1 MAAAPALLMTI
12 LISTAREVRADA
24 GGKFD
29 VTGNATYTPAQILDM
44 GRRAEAQGNFD
55 YATQFYAYL
64 TESFPGTHEAAEAQ
78 AGLDR
83 VARPRE
89 RTDAAQGH
97 THSRHPGWEESPPA
111 HRYDDVP
118 RTESPSLSSYERTAS
133 YPNTAAAP
141 PRQTASQPQS
151 PSLSFPPRKAAE
163 AGFAERETASQP
175 HLGHLAQPGRQS
187 QSRRARNEVRSAAD
201 APLPKIMRS
210 DEEDEETLDF
220 IPGYRV
226 GRFLAFTFIL
236 VGWLA
241 FVAGLAFIAS
251 AVIGF
256 AGAKPMSGYGG
267 LPIGSLVGVGAALT
281 GIAMIFIGSAAQATF
296 EAANNTRELL
306 EIERAKTGW

>member
-1 MAAAPALLMTI
+1 
-12 LISTAREVRADA
+12 
-24 GGKFD
+24 

-78 AGLDR
+78 VGLDR
-83 VARPRE
+83 VTRPRE
-89 RTDAAQGH
+89 RTDAVPGH
-97 THSRHPGWEESPPA
+97 TQSRHAGWEESPPA

-118 RTESPSLSSYERTAS
+118 RTGSPSLSSYDRTAGH
-133 YPNTAAAP
+133 PNTAAPP
-141 PRQTASQPQS
+141 PRQTASQPQN
-151 PSLSFPPRKAAE
+151 PSLSFPPRKVAE
-163 AGFAERETASQP
+163 ASFAERETASQP
-175 HLGHLAQPGRQS
+175 HLGHVSQSDRQT
-187 QSRRARNEVRSAAD
+187 QSRRARNDVRSAAD

-220 IPGYRV
+220 VPGYRV

-251 AVIGF
+251 AIVGF
-256 AGAKPMSGYGG
+256 AGAKPMPDFAG
-267 LPIGSLVGVGAALT
+267 LPIGSLVGLGAVMIGL
-281 GIAMIFIGSAAQATF
+281 AMVFIGSAAQATF

-306 EIERAKTGW
+306 DIERAKSGW